1 MRRRSEE
8 TGGVFE
14 RRARGE
20 GRSGGC
26 CRTVHRRPLTARTAR
41 QSGESEARALH
52 LTRKR
57 FACRP
62 RLDSFRILRVNS
74 TSHLFGRCC
83 DHDSLANS
91 PPWRGGRAPNQTDG
105 ELTAFTNPQPGQ
117 PSIGAGGAVR
127 CSCTS
132 RNRQYNFTATFLA
145 TPPPASFCRDETPS
159 AGRSVSIPGPCA
171 PRRKQLRPAASA
183 SCDCPVC

>member
-1 MRRRSEE
+1 MLSR
-8 TGGVFE
+8 TL
-14 RRARGE
+14 RASMKASAKSRDTSSVCEAGAGQ
-20 GRSGGC
+20 GRSGGF
-26 CRTVHRRPLTARTAR
+26 CRPVHRRPLTPRTAR
-41 QSGESEARALH
+41 KRGESEARTLH

-105 ELTAFTNPQPGQ
+105 ELTAFTNPEPGQ
-117 PSIGAGGAVR
+117 PCIRAGGCGR

-132 RNRQYNFTATFLA
+132 RNPPYKFTANFLA
-145 TPPPASFCRDETPS
+145 TPP
-159 AGRSVSIPGPCA
+159 
-171 PRRKQLRPAASA
+171 AAIFF
-183 SCDCPVC
+183 PPPKPK

>member
-1 MRRRSEE
+1 MRRRSQE
-8 TGGVFE
+8 TRVVFG
-14 RRARGE
+14 RRARGQ
-20 GRSGGC
+20 GRSGGF
-26 CRTVHRRPLTARTAR
+26 CRTVHRRPWTPRTAR
-41 QSGESEARALH
+41 QSGESEARTLH

-57 FACRP
+57 FAYRP

-117 PSIGAGGAVR
+117 PSIGAGGAGR
-127 CSCTS
+127 FPFTS
-132 RNRQYNFTATFLA
+132 RNPQYNFTAHILA
-145 TPPPASFCRDETPS
+145 PPTPA
-159 AGRSVSIPGPCA
+159 
-171 PRRKQLRPAASA
+171 
-183 SCDCPVC
+183 

>member
-1 MRRRSEE
+1 MLSR
-8 TGGVFE
+8 TL
-14 RRARGE
+14 RASMKASAKSRDTSSVCEAGAGQ
-20 GRSGGC
+20 GRSGGF
-26 CRTVHRRPLTARTAR
+26 CRPVHRRPLTPRTAR
-41 QSGESEARALH
+41 KRGESEARTLH

-105 ELTAFTNPQPGQ
+105 ELTAFTNPEPRQPC
-117 PSIGAGGAVR
+117 IGARGAVR
-127 CSCTS
+127 CSFTS
-132 RNRQYNFTATFLA
+132 RNRQHNFTAHLLGTA
-145 TPPPASFCRDETPS
+145 TRANLL
-159 AGRSVSIPGPCA
+159 
-171 PRRKQLRPAASA
+171 PRRKTKRRVIPFHLRAR
-183 SCDCPVC
+183 